1 MNYVYLNGEPIKELE
16 HLANIEKT
24 LVPGQIGFKR
34 SAVGNGNNSDD
45 EDSKGKSKTMDI
57 YKQRQVKKLMQ
68 HN

>member
-1 MNYVYLNGEPIKELE
+1 MSYVYINGEPIKELE
-16 HLANIEKT
+16 HLSNIAQT
-24 LVPGQIGFKR
+24 LVPGQFGYKR
-34 SAVGNGNNSDD
+34 SNVGNGNNSDD